1 MKNRILL
8 MLTAVLVSM
17 ISCTNQDAEFDNFDH
32 QSVYFAYQYPVR
44 TITLGEDIFDTTL
57 DNQHKCK
64 IMGTLGG
71 VYKNDKDVTIDIAVA
86 NSLPAGFLFNA
97 GENEIAAMPSSYY
110 KLSSDKIT
118 IPKGQI
124 TGGIEVQLSDA
135 FFADPQSI
143 KKTYVIPIEM
153 KKVVNADTILSGKA
167 LVSNPLKLLSTDWSV
182 APKDY
187 VLYAIKYINTWDGNY
202 LRRGKDIISGNN
214 GNTALNRTVVRH
226 NTYVENDQVSK
237 INTLSL
243 KTIDFPVVI
252 KDASGVNVNFNLI
265 LTFDSENKCTVSG
278 SSTSYTASGTGKFVK
293 KGEKNSWGNKDRDA
307 IYLDYKVNFQDF
319 NVTTKDTLVSR
330 DRGVTAAVF
339 NPVKK

>member
-214 GNTALNRTVVRH
+214 GNTAFNRTVVRH

-252 KDASGVNVNFNLI
+252 KDASGVNVNFNLV

-293 KGEKNSWGNKDRDA
+293 KGEKKSWGNKDRDA

-319 NVTTKDTLVSR
+319 NVATKDTLVSR